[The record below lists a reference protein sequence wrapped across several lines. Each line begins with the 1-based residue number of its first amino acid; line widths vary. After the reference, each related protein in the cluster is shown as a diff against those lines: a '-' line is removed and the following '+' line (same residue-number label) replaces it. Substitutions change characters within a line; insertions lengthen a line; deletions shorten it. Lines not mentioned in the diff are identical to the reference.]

1 MKKYISI
8 LLLATMFSGC
18 ASIMHGGG
26 DQVVGI
32 ATNPVG
38 ATIIIEGQRY
48 TSPAKVNLKRNQNY
62 IGTVEMD
69 GYETA
74 SFTVTK
80 KISGW
85 VWGNIVFGGL
95 VGLVIDLAIG
105 GAHNLNPDNVTV
117 DLKRKMLG

>member
-1 MKKYISI
+1 MKNVIC
-8 LLLATMFSGC
+8 LLVIVAVFASGC

-26 DQVVGI
+26 DQTVGI

-38 ATIIIEGQRY
+38 ATIIVEGQRY
-48 TSPAKVNLKRNQNY
+48 TSPARVNLKRNQNY
-62 IGTVEMD
+62 TGTVEMG

-95 VGLVIDLAIG
+95 IGLVIDLAVG
-105 GAHNLNPDNVTV
+105 GAHNLTPENITV
-117 DLKRKMLG
+117 DLKKKS